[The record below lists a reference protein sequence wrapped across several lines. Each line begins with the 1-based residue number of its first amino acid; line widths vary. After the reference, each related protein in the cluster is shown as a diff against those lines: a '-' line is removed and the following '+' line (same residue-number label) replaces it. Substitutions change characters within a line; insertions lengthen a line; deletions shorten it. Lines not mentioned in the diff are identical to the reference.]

1 MTKNIDNLKNDKIIK
16 NIFSGVIKSFIIT
29 IFLIMLIAFILVKTN
44 ISENVI
50 GPSIFIITSISIFA
64 GTMSS
69 VRKSGIILG
78 ASIGLIYMV
87 LIYSLSSMLNGNFI
101 LTISSV
107 MLIALGITSGI
118 IGGVAGVNIKK

>member
-16 NIFSGVIKSFIIT
+16 SIFSGVIKSFIIT

>member
-1 MTKNIDNLKNDKIIK
+1 MTKNIDNLKNDKTIES
-16 NIFSGVIKSFIIT
+16 IFSGVIKSFIVT

-69 VRKSGIILG
+69 VRKSGITLG
-78 ASIGLIYMV
+78 ALIGLIYMM
-87 LIYSLSSMLNGNFI
+87 LIYSLSSILNGNFI
-101 LTISSV
+101 LTISSI

-118 IGGVAGVNIKK
+118 IGGIAGVNIKK